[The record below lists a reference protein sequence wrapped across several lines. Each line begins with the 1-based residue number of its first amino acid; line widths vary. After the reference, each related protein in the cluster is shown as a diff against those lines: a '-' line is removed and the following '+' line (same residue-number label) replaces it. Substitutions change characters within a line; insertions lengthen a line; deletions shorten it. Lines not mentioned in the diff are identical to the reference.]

1 LSNNINKKVILFIT
15 TLGAFIAPFMGSS
28 VVVALPSIGKEF
40 ALNASLLNWIATS
53 YVLTT
58 SVFVV
63 PFGKVADIFGRKK
76 ILLYG
81 VIIYVITSILCGIST
96 SAGMLI
102 LFRALQGVGGAMI
115 SVTVVSIITSVYTP
129 GERGRALGINV
140 ASTYTGLSLGPFLGG
155 LITQHLGWRNLFF
168 IIVPIGLIIVALL
181 FRLNHEWTEAK
192 DENLDYK
199 GSALFGLGL
208 LCIMLGLSFIR
219 NGWYGMT
226 LIIVGTGLLIAF
238 GIFETKINNP
248 VLDMALFRNN
258 RVVLFSS
265 LAALINYSAT
275 YAISYLLSLYLQYIK
290 GFDPQHAGF
299 ILIAQPAMQALLS
312 PLAGRL
318 SDRIEPQKVASIG
331 MGITSLSL
339 LFLAF
344 LNNNSSIAS
353 IFIVLLVLGFGFA
366 LFSSPNTNAVMN
378 SVEKRVYGV
387 ASGILSAARSV
398 GQTLSMGI
406 TSLILAIFMGNVK
419 ISRTNHPNLLVSIK
433 ASFLI
438 FTILCFMGIFASLAR
453 GKVVRISNQVN

>member
-40 ALNASLLNWIATS
+40 ALNAGLLNWIATS

-208 LCIMLGLSFIR
+208 FCIMLGLSFIR